1 MFLQDCLSQFDCTE
15 LQAYILFKVVFMRKT
30 DIEMLAKLL
39 PYMPHGVLCRSPSY
53 LLPRHTLLI
62 STTAQF
68 EILLAIINNKLLAT
82 RGLEPETTCRC
93 PFSVVPSF
101 LLVVLRVSDLCRPTS
116 FNGIFLVKN
125 SLIRMFLS
133 ERDSLHCGQ

>member
-15 LQAYILFKVVFMRKT
+15 LQVYILFKVVFMRKT

-39 PYMPHGVLCRSPSY
+39 PYMSHGVQCRSPSY
-53 LLPRHTLLI
+53 LLPRHTLSI
-62 STTAQF
+62 STTARF
-68 EILLAIINNKLLAT
+68 EILLTIINNKLLAT
-82 RGLEPETTCRC
+82 TGLEPATTC
-93 PFSVVPSF
+93 PFSDIG
-101 LLVVLRVSDLCRPTS
+101 LVVLHASDLSRPTS

-133 ERDSLHCGQ
+133 ERDSLYCEADGQ